1 MDGITTLYN
10 YIMSYLTAILCV
22 VTTALVFIIVTH
34 LHGSRHLKQFKK
46 EENLEDLLNWLRYV
60 QRWTHSTT
68 LELVWTVIPTIILIA
83 IAIPSFILLYSL
95 DEIVDTQSVV
105 KVIGFQWY
113 WKYEYPVLH
122 ELQEEV
128 TTFSY
133 LSYMLPFDDLTEDKN
148 RRLLE
153 VDSPLVLPTNVNSK
167 LVITAKDVLHS
178 FAVPALGLKM
188 DAVPGRL
195 NQITVHIFKS
205 GMFYGQC
212 SELCGV
218 NHGFMPIVV
227 AAVDLPT
234 FEQFLSKCSKLP
246 DTLPSTSENTSNSEC
261 VSCKIIEPECIPCKI
276 IESECIPCKIN
287 TECVPCST
295 YGACGENMSELIRY
309 TESLCTSEACHV
321 PTPKIAEHVLAPIRT
336 GLGFYPI
343 DIPYLEG
350 EEKDKLIEELK
361 EFNSNRA
368 KILHDTWEVL
378 AEIYYNPFIEEQETF
393 LKPYR
398 LNNLQYYIQHTLIYD
413 FLFERYQKG
422 EGLLAPESFYVYVTN
437 HLLDENHPDYIKLI
451 TFTKQDYITKLLE
464 AAQLPESPFYKYK
477 EEIKLENELIANLSS
492 STEDN

>member
-1 MDGITTLYN
+1 MDTFFNNLTSNYEVFFNPAASCQMDGITTLYN
-10 YIMSYLTAILCV
+10 YIMSYLTAILFV

-46 EENLEDLLNWLRYV
+46 EENLEDILNWLRFV

-95 DEIVDTQSVV
+95 DEIVDTQSIV

-113 WKYEYPVLH
+113 WKYEYPVLN
-122 ELQEEV
+122 ELQEDV
-128 TTFSY
+128 VTFSY
-133 LSYMLPFDDLTEDKN
+133 LSYMLPFDDLTTDKN

-153 VDSPLVLPTNVNSK
+153 VDSPLILPTNVNSK

-234 FEQFLSKCSKLP
+234 FEQFLAKCAGLDKTTVPEINEDNLFFDSIDENDEEKVVFKNLMDLISTFSTIEDLEKEFLQVLDYHKSKASVWVSINDHTTILTPQQEQQLEEALIKHYKTNFKTSKEFFNFLKEIKF
-246 DTLPSTSENTSNSEC
+246 DLKN
-261 VSCKIIEPECIPCKI
+261 K
-276 IESECIPCKIN
+276 
-287 TECVPCST
+287 
-295 YGACGENMSELIRY
+295 
-309 TESLCTSEACHV
+309 
-321 PTPKIAEHVLAPIRT
+321 EHVDFVLPF
-336 GLGFYPI
+336 LYQN
-343 DIPYLEG
+343 
-350 EEKDKLIEELK
+350 IEFL
-361 EFNSNRA
+361 
-368 KILHDTWEVL
+368 
-378 AEIYYNPFIEEQETF
+378 TF
-393 LKPYR
+393 
-398 LNNLQYYIQHTLIYD
+398 
-413 FLFERYQKG
+413 
-422 EGLLAPESFYVYVTN
+422 
-437 HLLDENHPDYIKLI
+437 
-451 TFTKQDYITKLLE
+451 
-464 AAQLPESPFYKYK
+464 
-477 EEIKLENELIANLSS
+477 
-492 STEDN
+492 